1 MKLDLHRRIDKR
13 HHRFDRREIK
23 PGQSTKRCGMELDV
37 TGEGGGGEISFGG
50 EGGVAEISLL

>member
-50 EGGVAEISLL
+50 EGWRS